1 MDRGAWQATVYG
13 VTQSQT
19 RLNMKCVL
27 ASLPRAVRH
36 SSPNPTLPN
45 ASKMVGSGRGLLSWW
60 QSVGIY
66 HALFS
71 KVTLG
76 LALGSRSYGPQ

>member
-1 MDRGAWQATVYG
+1 MDRGAWQATVCG

-19 RLNMKCVL
+19 HLSMKCVIAVL
-27 ASLPRAVRH
+27 ASLPRAIRH
-36 SSPNPTLPN
+36 PFPTRTLPN

-66 HALFS
+66 HALIS
-71 KVTLG
+71 KVTAAWL
-76 LALGSRSYGPQ
+76 